1 MKLPSCSLIISTYNR
16 PQALDLVLE
25 SVLHQSYHAE
35 EVLIADDGSNE
46 ATAELIQQ
54 YQKQLPIRHIWHEDV
69 GFRKAAILNQAIA
82 VAQGEYL
89 VQVDGDCILH
99 RHFIKDHLNLAEPN
113 VYLYGSR
120 VNIKRS
126 HLPTLFSQRQIK
138 FGFFA
143 KGISKRSR
151 NIHAPALSE
160 LYRKTTTLPHQ
171 FRGCNTSFWKRD
183 VIAVN
188 GYNQDFS
195 GWGRED
201 SELIIRLINHGVLG
215 KRVRYR
221 GIVYHIY
228 HPEQSRD
235 NLNTNDQIQ
244 QQTIKHNLSRC
255 HNGIDQY
262 LSRK

>member
-1 MKLPSCSLIISTYNR
+1 MKTPSCSLIISTYNW
-16 PQALDLVLE
+16 PQALALVLD
-25 SVLHQSYHAE
+25 SVLQQSHHADE
-35 EVLIADDGSNE
+35 ILIADDGSDA
-46 ATAELIQQ
+46 ATAELIRR
-54 YQKQLPIRHIWHEDV
+54 YQKRLPIRHIWHKDQ

-89 VQVDGDCILH
+89 IQVDGDCILH
-99 RHFIKDHLNLAEPN
+99 RHFIRDHLALAEPN

-120 VNIKRS
+120 VNIKQN
-126 HLPTLFSQRQIK
+126 HLPSLFARRQTR

-143 KGISKRSR
+143 KGIGKRTR
-151 NIHAPALSE
+151 NIHAPVLSRQ
-160 LYRKTTTLPHQ
+160 YRKTAVLPHK
-171 FRGCNTSFWKRD
+171 FRGCNASFWRQD

-188 GYNQDFS
+188 GYNQDFN

-215 KRVRYR
+215 KRIRYR

-228 HPEQSRD
+228 HPEQPRN
-235 NLNTNDQIQ
+235 NLNINDQIQ
-244 QQTIKHNLSRC
+244 QQTIDQALSRC

-262 LSRK
+262 LVK